1 MMHHHVNYLAVFIA
15 SIASMIV
22 GFLWY
27 SRPLFGTLWAR
38 IIGRDKISQAEA
50 DQMRKEM
57 QPYFAL
63 VYVTAFIGAAI
74 LARFIVW
81 LGMATVGGGL
91 RVAFF
96 AWLGF
101 TLPVTLGN
109 AVFSGKDRRLV
120 WPMFFVQT
128 GHELAALLVSGA
140 ILGAWM

>member
-1 MMHHHVNYLAVFIA
+1 MMHQHVNYLAVFAA

-27 SRPLFGTLWAR
+27 SGPLFGTLWAR

-50 DQMRKEM
+50 DQMRKQT

-63 VYVTAFIGAAI
+63 IYAAAFIGAAI
-74 LARFIVW
+74 LAWFIVW

-109 AVFSGKDRRLV
+109 AVFSGKDKSLV
-120 WPMFFVQT
+120 WLMFFIQA
-128 GHELAALLVSGA
+128 GHELVALLVSGA
-140 ILGAWM
+140 ILGAWV